1 MVPMNNYWYNQSNR
15 HLCTDKELKHPFLCE
30 TEATPIEFNCTEDC
44 FKYLQ
49 ERDIDGKIITVLQ
62 HGKFR

>member
-1 MVPMNNYWYNQSNR
+1 MNNYWYNQSNR
-15 HLCTDKELKHPFLCE
+15 HLCTDEDQKRPFLCE
-30 TEATPIEFNCTEDC
+30 TEASPIEFNCTEDC

-49 ERDIDGKIITVLQ
+49 EHDFDGKIITVLQ